1 LFFLYSLDDLQ
12 PKSLLHELI
21 GTWRLVSAEDLIEGQ
36 WRQTFGDAPKG
47 YYSFDNQG
55 HASVQLMKYPLDP
68 PLTGG
73 DPLKGYLAYF
83 GAYTVDE
90 ASSTF
95 TVQVEGALNAKL
107 VGSKQVRLFRFD
119 NGKLVI
125 GDLVT
130 YRRTFVKYQ

>member
-1 LFFLYSLDDLQ
+1 
-12 PKSLLHELI
+12 
-21 GTWRLVSAEDLIEGQ
+21 
-36 WRQTFGDAPKG
+36 
-47 YYSFDNQG
+47 
-55 HASVQLMKYPLDP
+55 MKYPLDP
-68 PLTGG
+68 PLTG

-90 ASSTF
+90 VSSAF
-95 TVQVEGALNAKL
+95 TVLVEGALNAKL